1 MKRTIRVGQS
11 GSHRWATRNSGR
23 KADVP
28 LPRQQPAKTT
38 RQSGRSLKTRSA
50 VDVAILACI
59 RSRCSGKNIRVP
71 MAMR

>member
-11 GSHRWATRNSGR
+11 GSHSGR
-23 KADVP
+23 PEIRVEKPTVP
-28 LPRQQPAKTT
+28 LPRQQLAKTT

-50 VDVAILACI
+50 VDIAILACI